1 MTFYESRQTE
11 IDRTAASVSE
21 SFRDLPRTEGV
32 VMCIA
37 TTSAF
42 LQAET
47 NKLLDMSVAD
57 AECML

>member
-1 MTFYESRQTE
+1 MTYYESRLNE

-21 SFRDLPRTEGV
+21 SFRDLPKTEGV

-37 TTSAF
+37 TTAAF
-42 LQAET
+42 LET
-47 NKLLDMSVAD
+47 EQNKLLDMTIAD